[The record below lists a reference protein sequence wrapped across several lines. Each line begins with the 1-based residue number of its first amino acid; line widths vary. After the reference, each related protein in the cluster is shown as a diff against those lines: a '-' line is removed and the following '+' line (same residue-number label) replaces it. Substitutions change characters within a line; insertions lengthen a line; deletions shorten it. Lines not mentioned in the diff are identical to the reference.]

1 MPDFFNMNQHS
12 QRSKMNQSMT
22 AGMSTGENIMT
33 NTAKSSFRGQ
43 AGDKYSIKIKNHLV
57 DPKTKIGNK
66 SLSTPGDPQWPSC
79 SKGDKAAEG

>member
-22 AGMSTGENIMT
+22 AGMSTGENIMP
-33 NTAKSSFRGQ
+33 NTAKSRLRGQ
-43 AGDKYSIKIKNHLV
+43 AGDKHANKIKNHLV
-57 DPKTKIGNK
+57 NPMTTIGDK
-66 SLSTPGDPQWPSC
+66 SLSTLGDPQWPSC